1 MYLKSNKIYIPSYS
15 RRLTLLLFS
24 SIASLALNK
33 STSLALNKSTSLA
46 LNKSTMPKYF
56 LMKSE
61 PDVFAI
67 TDFAKL
73 ENNTSPWDGNNNNYY
88 YYIDYSYYYY

>member
-1 MYLKSNKIYIPSYS
+1 MYLKSNNIYIPSY

-33 STSLALNKSTSLA
+33 STSLALNKST
-46 LNKSTMPKYF
+46 MPKYF

-61 PDVFAI
+61 PNEFAI

-73 ENNTSPWDGNNNNYY
+73 EDNISAWDGNN
-88 YYIDYSYYYY
+88 YIIIIIIIIIII

>member
-24 SIASLALNK
+24 SIA
-33 STSLALNKSTSLA
+33 SLALNKSTSLA